1 VEYVGIWPK
10 GVLGFIGHVTSG
22 VCIGI
27 FSSYLILI
35 RYNPHSCL
43 IKLNIGAA
51 IFKNN
56 LCFGLGMC
64 ISDEHGRFIKARA
77 QWNYIDPTPTKAEL
91 WALLQ
96 GLLWIHELGVQN
108 ITIEID

>member
-1 VEYVGIWPK
+1 MAKRGTRIHRACHFRRLHRHLL
-10 GVLGFIGHVTSG
+10 VL
-22 VCIGI
+22 
-27 FSSYLILI
+27 LILI

-43 IKLNIGAA
+43 IKLNIDVA

-64 ISDEHGRFIKARA
+64 ISDEHGRFIKARI